1 MSKKSKRTDARRTQ
15 VSDAPPDETAEQR
28 RARQI
33 KEWET
38 RKKQKER
45 RKSSGSPLLWV
56 ASGAGVLVLVVIG
69 VVILLQ
75 GGGGGSDGSSAAT
88 PRPDPRVA
96 GLPVAQQVQII
107 ADDQGQA
114 NNPTFDTTAVSG
126 QAGEVI
132 EFTLINEGSVA
143 HNLSVSGSDE
153 EFGTLDDF
161 TMNSLNAGE
170 EGTLLV
176 KINDPGTYPFR
187 CDLHPFQQ
195 VGTLNLS

>member
-1 MSKKSKRTDARRTQ
+1 MSKKQSSKRPADQRETA
-15 VSDAPPDETAEQR
+15 DETVEQR
-28 RARQI
+28 RARQL
-33 KEWET
+33 KEWEA

-56 ASGAGVLVLVVIG
+56 ASGAGVLVLAVIG
-69 VVILLQ
+69 ALILLQ
-75 GGGGGSDGSSAAT
+75 GGGGGSDGSAAAT

-114 NNPTFDTTAVSG
+114 NNPTFDTTAVFG
-126 QAGEVI
+126 QASEVI
-132 EFTLINEGSVA
+132 EFTLVNEGSVA
-143 HNLSVSGSDE
+143 HNLSVSGSDK

-161 TMNSLNAGE
+161 TMNSLQAGE
-170 EGTLLV
+170 QGTLLV

-195 VGTLNLS
+195 VGTLDLS